1 MLVFF
6 SRNPEQTEPIATPQL
21 EGPVLH
27 TDGRSP
33 SAMMLLLL
41 VGVVLSVGLVRC
53 ASKKKVVVHEKS
65 LV

>member
-1 MLVFF
+1 LF
-6 SRNPEQTEPIATPQL
+6 RNPEQTEPIATPQL

-27 TDGRSP
+27 TNGRSP
-33 SAMMLLLL
+33 SAMMLLVF
-41 VGVVLSVGLVRC
+41 VGVALGVVLVRC